1 MVGCVIPAIILSA
14 LILNLN
20 WNVVESSQLM
30 KKWKPNIGKRLQ
42 DVMTA
47 RGLEPE
53 RLQKLNGDQT
63 ARMRIVPEGIPQ
75 DRCVLLEE
83 VQSSCSWRS
92 IIYVTAEIGQDG
104 VVKDI
109 HAHTVRAMF

>member
-1 MVGCVIPAIILSA
+1 MIGCVIPAIILSA

-30 KKWKPNIGKRLQ
+30 NKWKPNIGKRLQ

-47 RGLEPE
+47 RGLEPQ

-63 ARMRIVPEGIPQ
+63 SRMRIVPEGIHQ

-83 VQSSCSWRS
+83 V
-92 IIYVTAEIGQDG
+92 
-104 VVKDI
+104 
-109 HAHTVRAMF
+109 